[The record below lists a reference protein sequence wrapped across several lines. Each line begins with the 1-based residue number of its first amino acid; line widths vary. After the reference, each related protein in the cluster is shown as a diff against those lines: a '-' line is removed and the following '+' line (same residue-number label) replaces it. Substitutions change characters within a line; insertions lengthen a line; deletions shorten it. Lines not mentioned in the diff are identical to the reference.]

1 MAKHL
6 ERISTS
12 GRRLKRRRKTSTR
25 RIRMSGHKTT
35 TRRRRTSKK
44 TKTGRQVRFLL
55 SVVSPLTKKEKD
67 KLIRELRSGKVKIRN
82 RS

>member
-1 MAKHL
+1 MSRHL
-6 ERISTS
+6 ERLSNTS
-12 GRRLKRRRKTSTR
+12 RRRRRRRTTTR
-25 RIRMSGHKTT
+25 RRRTT
-35 TRRRRTSKK
+35 TRRRRTSRKT